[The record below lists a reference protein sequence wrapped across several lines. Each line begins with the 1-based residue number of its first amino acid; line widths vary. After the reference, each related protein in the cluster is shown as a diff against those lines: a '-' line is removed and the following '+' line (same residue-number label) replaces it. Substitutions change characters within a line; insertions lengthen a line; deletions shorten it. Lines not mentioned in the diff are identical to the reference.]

1 MYRDE
6 VGGWT
11 TTRAETR
18 YGCFLPDLTGLA
30 RRPSIANLPGHYI
43 GDRNAS
49 GNPGMVWKSPLAG
62 VLAGGAAALRIAH
75 QVLPDHRA
83 VAAKLLCGD
92 QVATAVVPD
101 LPLD

>member
-1 MYRDE
+1 MCGVE

-43 GDRNAS
+43 GDRRPA
-49 GNPGMVWKSPLAG
+49 GNPRIVGSRGAG
-62 VLAGGAAALRIAH
+62 FGLGFAAGGGGAGQNLADQRT
-75 QVLPDHRA
+75 
-83 VAAKLLCGD
+83 VAADLLCGN
-92 QVATAVVPD
+92 QVAVGTEP
-101 LPLD
+101 